1 MSDPVNDRWSWIV
14 GFHDQRFLIS
24 TAVASQS
31 SRDAGGDGMGRTALM
46 LDETAVVAARE
57 LARREYLLGK
67 AVSRTRAAR
76 DADRG

>member
-1 MSDPVNDRWSWIV
+1 
-14 GFHDQRFLIS
+14 
-24 TAVASQS
+24 
-31 SRDAGGDGMGRTALM
+31 MGRTALM